1 MTSNTANFI
10 GLKQIYNT
18 KAKNDHKEM
27 RDMINAE
34 IKDNTNL
41 SDEDKKELDKLVNNL
56 TSDQIDIIDIL
67 NKNWPQASLFVY
79 PDNESE
85 NEGKNLDL
93 DQIEEEHQKLNFVWY
108 LLFRAS
114 DKFME
119 KNKRY
124 PGQNVDDF
132 KKDVPE
138 LFGLLKDEYNKLSVK
153 PEIENLL
160 TEDNAFEFCRMGK
173 GFVPPVV
180 SIIGSIASQEIIKL
194 ITYQFETVNNTV
206 IYDGINVTLSNIKI

>member
-1 MTSNTANFI
+1 M
-10 GLKQIYNT
+10 
-18 KAKNDHKEM
+18 
-27 RDMINAE
+27 
-34 IKDNTNL
+34 
-41 SDEDKKELDKLVNNL
+41 
-56 TSDQIDIIDIL
+56 
-67 NKNWPQASLFVY
+67 
-79 PDNESE
+79 
-85 NEGKNLDL
+85 
-93 DQIEEEHQKLNFVWY
+93 
-108 LLFRAS
+108 FRAS

-138 LFGLLKDEYNKLSVK
+138 LFGLLKEEYNKLSVK

-206 IYDGINVTLSNIKI
+206 IYDGINVTLSKFKI